1 MAESASAPACSR
13 TPATRDARSC
23 GGWTAGAAM
32 GRESSPS
39 TFARLRLAARSSDAR
54 VGFLGS
60 GARGPAARA
69 AAEEGGLADAG
80 SARVAAP
87 VLGDV
92 GGAAPRGE
100 ETRDGAAVGAQHLGV
115 DRDAETAEREADV
128 VGLPQR
134 EVEDRKS
141 VG

>member
-1 MAESASAPACSR
+1 MAESASAPVCSR
-13 TPATRDARSC
+13 TPAIRDARSC
-23 GGWTAGAAM
+23 GGWTAGSAM

-39 TFARLRLAARSSDAR
+39 TFARLRLAARSPTLASEL
-54 VGFLGS
+54 LGS
-60 GARGPAARA
+60 GVRGPAARA

-100 ETRDGAAVGAQHLGV
+100 ETRDGAAIRAQHLGV
-115 DRDAETAEREADV
+115 ERHAQAAER
-128 VGLPQR
+128 
-134 EVEDRKS
+134 
-141 VG
+141 